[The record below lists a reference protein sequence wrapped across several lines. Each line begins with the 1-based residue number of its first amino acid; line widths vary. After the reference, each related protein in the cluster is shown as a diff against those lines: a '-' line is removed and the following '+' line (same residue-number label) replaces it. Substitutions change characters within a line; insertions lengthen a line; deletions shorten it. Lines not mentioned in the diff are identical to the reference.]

1 MRLPLLPQHSFVLA
15 EAEKTHSGAMASH
28 GILLNISLP
37 CRVMC
42 TAVGSAAGIVSRL
55 QAPFCDR
62 EPEKL
67 KGDRLRYRSFC
78 MVAELR

>member
-1 MRLPLLPQHSFVLA
+1 MHLA
-15 EAEKTHSGAMASH
+15 DPVCG
-28 GILLNISLP
+28 GVLNISLP